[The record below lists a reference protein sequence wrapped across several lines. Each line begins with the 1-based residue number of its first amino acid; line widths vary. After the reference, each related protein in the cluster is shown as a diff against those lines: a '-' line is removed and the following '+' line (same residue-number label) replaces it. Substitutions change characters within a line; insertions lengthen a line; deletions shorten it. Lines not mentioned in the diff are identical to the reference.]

1 MSYLCAMQQQGGNNS
16 QHRRPRRI
24 INRNCEDGHLRLLN
38 DYFSENSRL
47 NSNVGS
53 QCNDNCLFKLSTLNY
68 NEYFQ
73 MRYDVVGRLG
83 LSPLQKCTIVI
94 RILAY
99 GSPAD
104 CLDEY
109 KFVRGVNEIF
119 GQEYLRRPDNN
130 DINHLLQIGDAQ
142 GFSDM
147 LGSNND
153 INVLN

>member
-1 MSYLCAMQQQGGNNS
+1 MTTS
-16 QHRRPRRI
+16 QKI
-24 INRNCEDGHLRLLN
+24 W
-38 DYFSENSRL
+38 YTQRL

-109 KFVRGVNEIF
+109 VKIDKCSATRCF
-119 GQEYLRRPDNN
+119 
-130 DINHLLQIGDAQ
+130 
-142 GFSDM
+142 
-147 LGSNND
+147 
-153 INVLN
+153 